1 MERRVSESV
10 ADVAAVAALL
20 QIGAEIGVDQV
31 LDAEEPFSAA
41 DVAKVVDVPVA
52 GIDGYLGALLAAG
65 LIVQAEVPG
74 TFQVAA
80 DYPELRYQAGY
91 VSWAM
96 NANGPFIDNARAF
109 LTDPAGAAEVHRRN
123 GRRVA
128 VSSRWIGARAFYPQL
143 IEQVA
148 ASGALRVADLGAGA
162 GGLLIRLLQ
171 EDPART
177 GTAVDSSG
185 AACAAARQAA
195 LAGGVHDRLTVVER
209 QIESLVDD
217 PGPVAGA
224 EAILAC
230 YVMHDIVA
238 DRRIALGVLGALRD
252 ALAPGG
258 FLAVADA
265 VAYARQPEE
274 RTFSA
279 LFTYLHATFMS
290 VVLPTEQEWLD
301 TFEAAGFSTTRM
313 VPIGLPGGRLFV
325 ATR

>member
-1 MERRVSESV
+1 MERKDPEVV

-20 QIGAEIGVDQV
+20 QIGAEIGADQV
-31 LDAEEPFSAA
+31 LDAAEPFSAA
-41 DVAKVVDVPVA
+41 DVAKAVDVPVA
-52 GIDGYLGALLAAG
+52 GITAYLGALLAAG
-65 LIVQAEVPG
+65 LIAETEVPG
-74 TFQVAA
+74 TYQVAA
-80 DYPELRYQAGY
+80 DYPDLRYQAGY
-91 VSWAM
+91 MCWAM
-96 NANGPFIDNARAF
+96 NANGPFLDNARAF
-109 LTDPAGAAEVHRRN
+109 LTDPAAAAQVHRRN

-128 VSSRWIGARAFYPQL
+128 ISSRWIGERAFYPQL
-143 IEQVA
+143 IEQVVA
-148 ASGALRVADLGAGA
+148 AGALRVSDLGAGA
-162 GGLLIRLLQ
+162 GGLLIKLLQ

-177 GTAVDSSG
+177 GTAVDSNG

-209 QIESLVDD
+209 PIESLVDD
-217 PGPVAGA
+217 PEPVAGA
-224 EAILAC
+224 DAILAS

-238 DRRIALGVLGALRD
+238 DDRIALGVLGALRD

-265 VAYARQPEE
+265 VSYARRPEE

-290 VVLPTEQEWLD
+290 VTLPAEQEWLD
-301 TFEAAGFSTTRM
+301 KFAAAGFSQTKV